1 MKKMFWILVLG
12 AVGSAAMAVGLGQA
26 AVKPASSKHIPSGL

>member
-1 MKKMFWILVLG
+1 MKKIFWILVLG

-26 AVKPASSKHIPSGL
+26 AVKPVGGKYINSGK

>member
-1 MKKMFWILVLG
+1 MKKIFWILVLG

-26 AVKPASSKHIPSGL
+26 SVKPTSSKSVTNGQ

>member
-1 MKKMFWILVLG
+1 MKKIFWILVLG

-26 AVKPASSKHIPSGL
+26 AVKPVSAKPLSNGK

>member
-1 MKKMFWILVLG
+1 MKKIFWILVLG

-26 AVKPASSKHIPSGL
+26 SVKPASAKPTSNGQ